1 MRDHGYACFYLF
13 LFCLGVLSV
22 YAYFCVSIRAHLRI
36 LDHNVQEGR
45 TTGGNQLRGL
55 GECEF
60 KDVVNGKQCALTE
73 RALWRQAADRNIT
86 LGCSRSSNEMRKAA
100 RAC

>member
-60 KDVVNGKQCALTE
+60 KDVVNGKAM
-73 RALWRQAADRNIT
+73 RINRKGVMAS
-86 LGCSRSSNEMRKAA
+86 SRR
-100 RAC
+100 